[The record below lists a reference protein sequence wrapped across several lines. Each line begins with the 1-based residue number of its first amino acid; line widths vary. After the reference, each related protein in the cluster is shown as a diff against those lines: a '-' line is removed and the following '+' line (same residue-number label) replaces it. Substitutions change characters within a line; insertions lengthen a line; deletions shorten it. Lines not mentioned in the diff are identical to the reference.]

1 MSVDALLERLH
12 GVRSTGR
19 GRWIARCPAHED
31 RRASLSIRELDDG
44 RILVHCFALCA
55 LEQVLSSVN
64 LKIEALFPDRVIDH
78 RVLYE
83 RRPFPAADVL
93 RAVAFEALVVAV
105 AARAVARGER
115 LAETDQARLLVA
127 ASRLEAAAHGQ

>member
-1 MSVDALLERLH
+1 MSIDALLERLD
-12 GVRSTGR
+12 GVRSTGA

-31 RRASLSIRELDDG
+31 RRASLSIRELADG

-55 LEQVLSSVN
+55 LQEVLSSVD
-64 LKIEALFPDRVIDH
+64 LKIEALFPDRAIDH

-93 RAVAFEALVVAV
+93 HAVAFEALIVAV
-105 AARAVARGER
+105 AARALARGER
-115 LAETDQARLLVA
+115 LAEADQARLLVA
-127 ASRLEAAAHGQ
+127 ASRLEAAAHG